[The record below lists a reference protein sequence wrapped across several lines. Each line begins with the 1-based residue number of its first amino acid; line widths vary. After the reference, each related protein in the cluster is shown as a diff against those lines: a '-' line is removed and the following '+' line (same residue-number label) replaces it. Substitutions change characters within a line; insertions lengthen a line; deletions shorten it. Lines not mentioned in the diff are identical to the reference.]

1 VKTVVLPGRQ
11 LTTRDTLHDWLNEA
25 LEFPYY
31 GRNLDA
37 LWDLLSATIPMP
49 VTLIWDDFMQSQI
62 LLGDYAD
69 RTRQVF
75 QETADL
81 GEGFYFQVH

>member
-1 VKTVVLPGRQ
+1 M
-11 LTTRDTLHDWLNEA
+11 A
-25 LEFPYY
+25 
-31 GRNLDA
+31 
-37 LWDLLSATIPMP
+37 I
-49 VTLIWDDFMQSQI
+49 TLIWEDFAQSQV

-81 GEGFYFQVH
+81 GEGFYFQMY

>member
-1 VKTVVLPGRQ
+1 MRLYFRNS
-11 LTTRDTLHDWLNEA
+11 LRDGH
-25 LEFPYY
+25 
-31 GRNLDA
+31 
-37 LWDLLSATIPMP
+37 SATIPMAI
-49 VTLIWDDFMQSQI
+49 TLIWEDFAQSQV

-81 GEGFYFQVH
+81 GEGFYFQMY

>member
-1 VKTVVLPGRQ
+1 MSCKLAVKTVVLPGRQ
-11 LTTRDTLHDWLNEA
+11 LTTRDKLHDWLNKA

-49 VTLIWDDFMQSQI
+49 VTLIGRTLRRAKYYSATMPT
-62 LLGDYAD
+62 ARD
-69 RTRQVF
+69 RSFRKRPI
-75 QETADL
+75 
-81 GEGFYFQVH
+81 